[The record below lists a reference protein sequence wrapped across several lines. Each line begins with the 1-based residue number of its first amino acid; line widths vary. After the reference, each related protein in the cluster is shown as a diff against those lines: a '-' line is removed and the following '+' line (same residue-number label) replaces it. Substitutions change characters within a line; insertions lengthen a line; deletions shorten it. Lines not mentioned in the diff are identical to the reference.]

1 MNRQRFFLII
11 SLLISFSLLFLFFRV
26 ITPDTEIMTENKD
39 LSRGSSLINTIV
51 DNMGESGPESQNLPL
66 RMLFFGDLMLDRH
79 VGEKIDKYGLDYLL
93 GKLNEGE
100 FTSGY
105 DLAGANLEGAT
116 TNNGSH
122 YLPDNA
128 YDFAFSPSLIS
139 ELKNYNFNFFS
150 LANNHLSD
158 QGKKGI
164 DETYKNLSDIQFN
177 YVGCSDAYLS
187 SSTEIVEA
195 KFGNDFPILNSDN
208 CSDIILEM
216 KNHKVGFLSLSLVYH
231 DIDSDEIIE
240 RIKRLKEKSDIVI
253 VNIHFGLEYQG
264 KANSKQEKL
273 AHAMIDNGADIIIG
287 HHPHVIQN
295 YEIYNG
301 KPIFYSL
308 GNFIFD
314 QYFSSETQEG
324 LAIALDINWE
334 NNSEKNEPKIDFVV
348 YKIKTKGSQI
358 VEITKTP

>member
-1 MNRQRFFLII
+1 MFNFIFKVLNAIISIALILYNIYNYLSIYMNRQRFFLII

-51 DNMGESGPESQNLPL
+51 DNMGESGSESQNLPL
-66 RMLFFGDLMLDRH
+66 RMMFFGDLMLDRH

-105 DLAGANLEGAT
+105 DLVGANLEGAT

-139 ELKNYNFNFFS
+139 ELKKYNFNFFS

-177 YVGCSDAYLS
+177 YVGCFDAYLS
-187 SSTEIVEA
+187 SSTEMI
-195 KFGNDFPILNSDN
+195 
-208 CSDIILEM
+208 
-216 KNHKVGFLSLSLVYH
+216 FL
-231 DIDSDEIIE
+231 
-240 RIKRLKEKSDIVI
+240 
-253 VNIHFGLEYQG
+253 F
-264 KANSKQEKL
+264 
-273 AHAMIDNGADIIIG
+273 
-287 HHPHVIQN
+287 
-295 YEIYNG
+295 
-301 KPIFYSL
+301 
-308 GNFIFD
+308 
-314 QYFSSETQEG
+314 
-324 LAIALDINWE
+324 
-334 NNSEKNEPKIDFVV
+334 
-348 YKIKTKGSQI
+348 
-358 VEITKTP
+358 